1 MSESGVPLET
11 SEVLRQEFD
20 ALHGRPQGGWQD
32 LEDENAR
39 LKDVHDKIHAL
50 PSPRIALCLSG
61 GGIRSATYCL
71 GALQALASF
80 TPSPPVPDPN
90 EATSASQ
97 GSASESTTSEGSSQI
112 ERIHYLSTISGGG
125 YIGGFLTAL
134 LERENFDY
142 AKVAEK
148 LRHSASPHLADGVE
162 KCINWLRRY
171 SNYLAPRRGWSTDTW
186 SMVALFVRNML
197 LNWVVII
204 PAILLALLLPLLHLV
219 ALGNGA
225 YHLQVLVVEGFIV
238 LCWALAYPRSIRRR
252 GVVQKGW
259 LLLHAVLS
267 TLAVGCLYWVVPF
280 IGATDTAADGETMRR
295 VAMLAASGALFL
307 YWLASAFIALFA
319 HVAEHCGWC
328 RSANILRERLARGGG
343 TALAIALAWVALHA
357 LVFYLPPLIM
367 TLGAGGMGLLGAGGL
382 AGLIAAVTGFWEK
395 FSRVREKSWFARV
408 SAFGL
413 NLAAGAFIV
422 IVLGAGGAMLN
433 MQILQKVKAAT
444 APSADAGPTATQQSA
459 AADADYVRARRQFL
473 ATAEKWQAIGARKEF
488 EPAVTETLVEHSSNR
503 IRRAVSGALD
513 EICDPGGDVC
523 LLGLALR
530 RAADTYV
537 AALETLDSKVLLP
550 PLLGFAFLALFG
562 PAVVGVNRF
571 NLGSFYE
578 NRLVRAYLGAS
589 NAKRDADQYSGFDEG
604 DNLALSQCAP
614 QYENA
619 RLFPV
624 IGVAL
629 NLVRGSRLE
638 WQQRKASSF
647 TMSPLHCGGAHRGY
661 RPTSKYSGPSGLTL
675 GRAIAISGAA
685 VSPNMGYHSSP
696 LITFVLTFFNA
707 RLGWWLPNP
716 GKIGG
721 KVLGK
726 REPGF
731 LTRPIFDELL
741 GRTTD
746 ERPFVYLS
754 DGGHFD
760 NLGLYEMVR
769 RRCARILVIDATC
782 DPDAGYSDLASTI
795 RKIRVDLGIS
805 ISLSFDAKTG
815 SPAAAPFCMAQIDYP
830 AVDGTTARTGY
841 LIYVKPTLDHTV
853 PVDVWRYAK
862 SHFRKGDTFPH
873 QSTGDQFFAE
883 DQFESYRMLGFHN
896 LTQVLEKINP
906 LDDAAVER
914 YAKNGSCDD
923 RMDECNEP
931 QYYCYKPDGGTRMLS
946 DAAELLQS
954 WASIGALATAVTIGG
969 VVGVAGSVALQPGG
983 IVSLAP
989 NQTVA
994 VTGSVPVSGELG
1006 LKPDQRINLEPNQQ
1020 VRLEPD
1026 QKVGLEPG
1034 WVRLEPDQKVSV
1046 IGADGAV
1053 PPSIRI
1059 DSGPELRALIESNR
1073 ALAASV
1079 GRLDATL
1086 AALRT
1091 DTSTMNQKLEQVRV
1105 SVDGV
1110 RTNTENLG
1118 FGRSAIEG
1126 RGGSR

>member
-1 MSESGVPLET
+1 MSDSGVPLRT

-20 ALHGRPQGGWQD
+20 AIHGKPQGGWQD
-32 LEDENAR
+32 FGDENAR
-39 LKDVHDKIHAL
+39 LKDLHDKVHSL
-50 PSPRIALCLSG
+50 PSPRTALCLSG

-71 GALQALASF
+71 GALQALASY
-80 TPSPPVPDPN
+80 PPARPPDA
-90 EATSASQ
+90 EGATSMPSDKKSDPA
-97 GSASESTTSEGSSQI
+97 TPDDGSSQI

-134 LERENFDY
+134 LQREQFSY
-142 AKVAEK
+142 AAVAGK
-148 LRHSASPHLADGVE
+148 LRHSASPHLAEGVE

-186 SMVALFVRNML
+186 SMVALFLRNML

-204 PAILLALLLPLLHLV
+204 PAILLVLLLPLLHLV
-219 ALGNGA
+219 ALGNDA
-225 YHLQVLVVEGFIV
+225 NHARVLSVEGLIV
-238 LCWALAYPRSIRRR
+238 LCWAIAYPRSIRQR

-267 TLAVGCLYWVVPF
+267 MLAVGACVYWVVPF
-280 IGATDTAADGETMRR
+280 LGSANDPPDGEAMRG

-307 YWLASAFIALFA
+307 YWFASAFIALFA
-319 HVAEHCGWC
+319 HIAEHFGWC

-367 TLGAGGMGLLGAGGL
+367 MLGAGGLGLLGAGGL
-382 AGLIAAVTGFWEK
+382 AGVIAAVTGFWEK
-395 FSRVREKSWFARV
+395 FSRIREKNWFARV

-422 IVLGAGGAMLN
+422 VVLGAGGAMLN
-433 MQILQKVKAAT
+433 MLTLQAVKAART
-444 APSADAGPTATQQSA
+444 PSVEASPPTAQHPEGDDS
-459 AADADYVRARRQFL
+459 DYAQARKQYL
-473 ATAEKWQAIGARKEF
+473 ATAEKWQAIGDRKES
-488 EPAVTETLVEHSSNR
+488 EPAVNNALVDYSSNR
-503 IRRAVSGALD
+503 IRLAVNGALG
-513 EICDPGGDVC
+513 EICDPDDGVC
-523 LLGLALR
+523 LRGLELR

-537 AALETLDSKVLLP
+537 DALGTLDWKIVWP
-550 PLLGFAFLALFG
+550 PLLSFAVLVIFG
-562 PAVVGVNRF
+562 PALVGVNRF

-589 NAKRDADQYSGFDEG
+589 NARRDADQYSGFDEA
-604 DNLALSQCAP
+604 DDLVLSQCAP
-614 QYENA
+614 ASANGNA
-619 RLFPV
+619 RLFPIV
-624 IGVAL
+624 GVAL

-647 TMSPLHCGGAHRGY
+647 ILSPLHCGGAHRGY
-661 RPTSKYSGPSGLTL
+661 RPTSNYAGVSGLTL
-675 GRAIAISGAA
+675 GRAVAISGAA

-696 LITFVLTFFNA
+696 LVTFVLTFFNA

-716 GKIGG
+716 GGIGG
-721 KVLGK
+721 KVQTK

-760 NLGLYEMVR
+760 NLGVYEMVR

-782 DPDAGYSDLASTI
+782 DPDAGYGDLASTL

-805 ISLSFDAKTG
+805 IVLPFDANTG
-815 SPAAAPFCMAQIDYP
+815 GPAASPFCVARINYPEIDG
-830 AVDGTTARTGY
+830 AAARMGY
-841 LIYVKPTLDHTV
+841 LIYVKPTLNHTV

-862 SHFRKGDTFPH
+862 SHSRKGDTFPH

-896 LTQVLEKINP
+896 LTQVLQQINA
-906 LDDAAVER
+906 LDDAAVEK
-914 YAKNGSCDD
+914 YASTGSGSNQVAGCD
-923 RMDECNEP
+923 EP
-931 QYYCYKPDGGTRMLS
+931 SSSKPEAGTRLLS
-946 DAAELLQS
+946 DATDVFQS
-954 WASIGALATAVTIGG
+954 WASIGALATAVTVGG
-969 VVGVAGSVALQPGG
+969 VVGVAGTVGLQPGG
-983 IVSLAP
+983 TVSLAP
-989 NQTVA
+989 GQTVA
-994 VTGSVPVSGELG
+994 VSGTMPVHGELD
-1006 LKPDQRINLEPNQQ
+1006 LKPDQRISLA
-1020 VRLEPD
+1020 PD
-1026 QKVGLEPG
+1026 QRVSLEPG
-1034 WVRLEPDQKVSV
+1034 WVRVEPNQQV
-1046 IGADGAV
+1046 ILTGAEGGI
-1053 PPSIRI
+1053 PPSVRI
-1059 DSGPELRALIESNR
+1059 ELGPQLGALIDSNR
-1073 ALAASV
+1073 ALATSV
-1079 GRLDATL
+1079 GQLNGTL
-1086 AALRT
+1086 AGIRSDTTEMNRT
-1091 DTSTMNQKLEQVRV
+1091 LGKVRT